1 MKRLRLLILIFFLA
15 LSIPLAYFV
24 LRTYWSLE
32 QEEEGELRYFAETLF
47 DEMEKEFTS
56 LVLREEGRAI
66 NEYSYNYIPPDQLP
80 GSRGLSRSPLSQ
92 LPKEPYILGYLQN
105 NPDSTF
111 QSPLVENE
119 ENIPGDQIAM
129 VQELKEMNKALNR
142 KRETITEDLETP
154 LTKTT
159 AKKEAEEAP
168 GFADRYLTR
177 SHSKKQKGYLGQEE
191 KRIDQITA
199 EQALNVAQ
207 LDRKTIPVEGQQEAQ
222 VKADKD
228 ISDSTISGSEMSSPA
243 EEYLLDERMDQ
254 TKRAWEGSPAV
265 SSDTEMFQV
274 EVAPLQSIFIDDR
287 HIFIFRRIVI
297 NDQIYRQGFV
307 LIIKEFMDHLIDKY
321 FAGQPMA
328 HFTDL
333 RLKVVNRGREMAS
346 AQAGALAEHP
356 NFLLDRTFPRPF
368 SFLQASLTCDKIP
381 RSPGRKTLSIMMVM
395 LAGVMVLGLIAI
407 YQSAHT
413 IVDLSERRSGFVSSV
428 THELKTPLTNIRMY
442 IEMLEQGI
450 ARDQEREQEYFGIL
464 GSESARLSRLI
475 NNVLEFSKLENKQR
489 HLDQQEG
496 TFEEVIQEVRSIMQE
511 KLRQEGFTLSVETG
525 EIQPFKYDREV
536 MIQVLINLIEN
547 SMKFG
552 KEASTR
558 EITLRVWPE
567 NDQVKISLADTG
579 PGIPNASLKKVFD
592 DFYRV
597 DDSLTRTTRGTGIGL
612 ALVKKFITAM
622 GGTVSAANNDGP
634 GCTIT
639 ITLPSQT

>member
-1 MKRLRLLILIFFLA
+1 MKRLRLLILIFFLS

-24 LRTYWSLE
+24 LRTYSSLE
-32 QEEEGELRYFAETLF
+32 QEEEGKLRYFAETLF

-56 LVLREEGRAI
+56 LVLLEEGRAI
-66 NEYSYNYIPPDQLP
+66 NEYSHNYIPPDQVP
-80 GSRGLSRSPLSQ
+80 GSRGLSRSPLSR
-92 LPKEPYILGYLQN
+92 LPKKPYILGYLQN
-105 NPDSTF
+105 NPDSSF

-119 ENIPGDQIAM
+119 ENIPGDQVAL

-142 KRETITEDLETP
+142 KRETISDDLETP
-154 LTKTT
+154 LPRT
-159 AKKEAEEAP
+159 AGKKESEETLS
-168 GFADRYLTR
+168 FADRYLTR
-177 SHSKKQKGYLGQEE
+177 PRSKKQKVYLGQEE
-191 KRIDQITA
+191 KRVDQITA
-199 EQALNVAQ
+199 RQAQNVAQ
-207 LDRKTIPVEGQQEAQ
+207 LDRENIPVEGQQEAQ

-228 ISDSTISGSEMSSPA
+228 SAFSKGRGPNSLE
-243 EEYLLDERMDQ
+243 EEYLLDERTDQ
-254 TKRAWEGSPAV
+254 AEPSREDLPAI

-274 EVAPLQSIFIDDR
+274 EVAPLQSVFIDDR
-287 HIFIFRRIVI
+287 HIFVFRRIVI
-297 NDQIYRQGFV
+297 NNQIYRQGFV
-307 LIIKEFMDHLIDKY
+307 LIIKEFMDQLLDKY

-333 RLKVVNRGREMAS
+333 RLKVVDRGREIAS
-346 AQAGALAEHP
+346 SRAGALAEHP
-356 NFLLDRTFPRPF
+356 DFLLDRTFPRPF
-368 SFLQASLTCDKIP
+368 SFLQASLLCDKIP
-381 RSPGRKTLSIMMVM
+381 RSPGRRTLSIMMVM
-395 LAGVMVLGLIAI
+395 LAGVVLLGLFAI
-407 YQSAHT
+407 HQSAHT

-442 IEMLEQGI
+442 VEMLEQGI

-511 KLRQEGFTLSVETG
+511 KLRQEGFIFSVEAR

-536 MIQVLINLIEN
+536 MVQVLINLIEN

-552 KEASTR
+552 KDSSTR
-558 EITLRVWPE
+558 EITLRLCPE
-567 NDQVKISLADTG
+567 NDTVKISVADTG
-579 PGIPNASLKKVFD
+579 PGIPNAFLKKVFD

-622 GGTVSAANNDGP
+622 DGTVSAANNEGP

-639 ITLPSQT
+639 ITLPS